1 MMNAS
6 MIDGTRYRDVVPG
19 ARRMLRLLSSSWSSG
34 WSSMAHRRWR
44 ATLAAAACAA
54 ASCAVVACGG
64 SDGGSPD
71 AATPDAAAPDAS
83 PDPPPDAAPPVPD
96 AGAGNPDAAP
106 DVPPEPP
113 EDGDPYTFSAVLRVV
128 DEARAPIAG
137 AMVDTGASVE
147 ISDERGYVV
156 LAHHRD
162 PVVVVISGPGLLAQP
177 VVVGHAQGGQLVE
190 VAMRSD
196 AGGARW
202 SMHVAGDVM
211 LARRYYAAQGDM
223 PPWID
228 ARDIAGGAR
237 RVVAPVARAFAAA
250 DVGTVNLE
258 TVVSTLPDSDAY
270 PQKRI
275 VINSHPDTLAALEAM
290 GVDLVMLGNNHAR
303 DYLDQGVVETM
314 EALDDWDIPHVGAAA
329 DGNEPAQAP
338 YIIEAG
344 QVRVGV
350 LSYTTLT
357 GDGNNDRLAEDA
369 DIVPPDLDPDD
380 AWEYE
385 AREWGFTGTVLDVPL
400 ALRRAGSAWRLFRDA
415 ELAMSPTEA
424 AAAWESLYAVYPE
437 LQDGVARRGHGGP
450 ALWVTSLATADIAAL
465 RQDVDVVIVQVH
477 GSFEFQHAPSRSTM
491 ELTRAAVDAG
501 ADAVIVHHPHILQ
514 GFDWYKGKLIAYS
527 LGNFI
532 FDQEEHSTS
541 PTGFLRLEW
550 DGTRLIE
557 ARLVP
562 LDLGNYRPNPVADG
576 ISERHLLTLW
586 EKSALGAFVDR
597 DDGNQVRMLLRDPD
611 PDTQLGQIRM
621 QHAHAIVTDAA
632 PAAQTVRVGVP
643 AGAIVAVPV
652 PGLLHARAGGA
663 SLQIGRELLG
673 WGDLED
679 HVADDASTHV
689 MHWNLSHI
697 AASLV
702 VGSDAGSGSG
712 YFTLRRLA
720 SNQSDASAFT
730 TARIPVPEHRWFYD
744 EGSGGVPADGA
755 PSYTIH
761 LRGRMNGAGSAYL
774 RLDLYPTEGL
784 LPDPG
789 KLGELAF
796 ELAVAADGQWHEL
809 TLDVPASGLLVDGER
824 MEAIR
829 ANFRLRPPAAG
840 EAIFAVD
847 DVRIMEWRPAADM
860 ADRFGAYTHL
870 RNPGAVDVTADLQ
883 VLPLRDPQAP

>member
-1 MMNAS
+1 MVAS
-6 MIDGTRYRDVVPG
+6 MMDSTRSRVVVPG
-19 ARRMLRLLSSSWSSG
+19 ARRISRLLSAFSSG
-34 WSSMAHRRWR
+34 GRLRR
-44 ATLAAAACAA
+44 ATLLVAACAVA
-54 ASCAVVACGG
+54 ACGG
-64 SDGGSPD
+64 PDGGSPD
-71 AATPDAAAPDAS
+71 AATPDASAPDAS
-83 PDPPPDAAPPVPD
+83 PDAAPAVPD
-96 AGAGNPDAAP
+96 AGAPDASPDAAP

-113 EDGDPYTFSAVLRVV
+113 EDGDPGTFSAVLRVV
-128 DEARAPIAG
+128 DEGRAPIAG
-137 AMVDTGASVE
+137 AMVDIGTSVE
-147 ISDERGYVV
+147 ISDQRGYVV

-162 PVVVVISGPGLLAQP
+162 PVVVVINGPGLLVQP

-190 VAMRSD
+190 VAMRAD

-211 LARRYYAAQGDM
+211 LARRYYAAQGDA
-223 PPWID
+223 PALID
-228 ARDIAGGAR
+228 PRDIIGGAR

-250 DVGTVNLE
+250 DVSTVNLE

-275 VINSHPDTLAALEAM
+275 VINSHPDTLAALDAM
-290 GVDLVMLGNNHAR
+290 GVDLVMLGNNHTR
-303 DYLDQGVVETM
+303 DYLDQGVTETM
-314 EALDDWDIPHVGAAA
+314 TALGAWGIPYVGAAA
-329 DGNEPAQAP
+329 DGSVPAQAP
-338 YIIEAG
+338 AILDAG
-344 QVRVGV
+344 QVRVGM

-357 GDGNNDRLAEDA
+357 GDSSNDRLAEDG
-369 DIVPPDLDPDD
+369 DTEPPDLDPDD
-380 AWEYE
+380 AWEYQ
-385 AREWGFTGTVLDVPL
+385 ARLWGHTNAVLDAPI

-415 ELAMSPTEA
+415 ESSMSPTEA
-424 AAAWESLYAVYPE
+424 EDAWSSLYAEYPE

-450 ALWVTSLATADIAAL
+450 APWVTSLAVADIAAL
-465 RQDVDVVIVQVH
+465 KQDVDLVIVQVH
-477 GSFEFQHAPSRSTM
+477 GSFEFQHAPSTSTM

-527 LGNFI
+527 LGNFV
-532 FDQEEHSTS
+532 FDQEEHSTT

-550 DGTRLIE
+550 DGARLIE

-562 LDLGNYRPNPVADG
+562 LDLGNYRPNPVADQ
-576 ISERHLLTLW
+576 ISERHLLSLW

-611 PDTQLGQIRM
+611 PDTRLGQIRM
-621 QHAHAIVTDAA
+621 QHAHAILTDAA
-632 PAAQTVRVGVP
+632 PAAQAVRVTVP
-643 AGAIVAVPV
+643 AGATVPVPV

-679 HVADDASTHV
+679 HVADDASTHM
-689 MHWNLSHI
+689 MHWNLVHI
-697 AASLV
+697 DADLV
-702 VGSDAGSGSG
+702 VGNDAGSGSG

-720 SNQSDASAFT
+720 TNQSDASAFT

-744 EGSGGVPADGA
+744 QGSGGVPADGA
-755 PSYTIH
+755 PAYTIH

-789 KLGELAF
+789 KLGQLEL
-796 ELAVAADGQWHEL
+796 ELDVPADGQWHEL
-809 TLDVPASGLLVDGER
+809 ALEVPAGGLLVGGER

-829 ANFRLRPPAAG
+829 ANFRLRPPATG
-840 EAIFAVD
+840 QAIFAVD
-847 DVRIMEWRPAADM
+847 DVRIMEWRPAAGM
-860 ADRFGAYTHL
+860 ADRFGAYTHV
-870 RNPGAVDVTADLQ
+870 RNPGAVDVTAELQ
-883 VLPLRDPQAP
+883 VLPLRDPQTF

>member
-1 MMNAS
+1 M
-6 MIDGTRYRDVVPG
+6 
-19 ARRMLRLLSSSWSSG
+19 RLLSAFLGSRFSSARSG
-34 WSSMAHRRWR
+34 MIPRPWR
-44 ATLAAAACAA
+44 ALLAGAACAAAACAL
-54 ASCAVVACGG
+54 VACGG
-64 SDGGSPD
+64 SDDGS
-71 AATPDAAAPDAS
+71 PDAAAPDATA
-83 PDPPPDAAPPVPD
+83 PDAASPDAALSVPD
-96 AGAGNPDAAP
+96 AGPGNPPDAAP
-106 DVPPEPP
+106 DVPPELP
-113 EDGDPYTFSAVLRVV
+113 EDGDPNTFSAALRVV
-128 DEARAPIAG
+128 DEGRAPIAG
-137 AMVDTGASVE
+137 AMVDIGTSAE

-177 VVVGHAQGGQLVE
+177 VVVGHDQAGQVVE

-211 LARRYYAAQGDM
+211 LARRYYTAQVES
-223 PPWID
+223 PALID
-228 ARDIAGGAR
+228 PRDIAGGAR

-290 GVDLVMLGNNHAR
+290 GVDLVMLGNNHIR

-314 EALDDWDIPHVGAAA
+314 TALGTHGIPYVGAAA
-329 DGNEPAQAP
+329 SGSQPANAP
-338 YIIEAG
+338 KILDAG

-357 GDGNNDRLAEDA
+357 GDGTNDRLAEDGDA
-369 DIVPPDLDPDD
+369 VPPNLDPDD
-380 AWEYE
+380 AWEYQ
-385 AREWGFTGTVLDVPL
+385 ARSWGHTNAALDAPV

-415 ELAMSPTEA
+415 EPNMTPAEA
-424 AAAWESLYAVYPE
+424 AAAWDSLYAVYPE

-450 ALWVTSLATADIAAL
+450 ALWVTSQAAVDIAAL
-465 RQDVDVVIVQVH
+465 KQDVDVVIVQVH

-491 ELTRAAVDAG
+491 DLTRAAVDAG
-501 ADAVIVHHPHILQ
+501 ADAVFVHHPHILQ

-527 LGNFI
+527 LGNFV
-532 FDQEEHSTS
+532 FDQEELSTT

-550 DGTRLIE
+550 EGTRLIE

-562 LDLGNYRPNPVADG
+562 LDLGNYRPNPLADG

-621 QHAHAIVTDAA
+621 QHAHAIITDAA
-632 PAAQTVRVGVP
+632 PAAQTVRVTVP
-643 AGAIVAVPV
+643 AGAMTPVPV
-652 PGLLHARAGGA
+652 AGLLHARAGGT

-679 HVADDASTHV
+679 HVADQVSTHM
-689 MHWNLSHI
+689 MHWNLGHI
-697 AASLV
+697 DANLV
-702 VGSDAGSGSG
+702 IGNDAGNGIG

-744 EGSGGVPADGA
+744 EGSGVPADGA
-755 PSYTIH
+755 PGYTIH

-789 KLGELAF
+789 KLGEL
-796 ELAVAADGQWHEL
+796 ELPLDVPADGQWHEL
-809 TLDVPASGLLVDGER
+809 TLDVPAGGLLVGGER

-829 ANFRLRPPAAG
+829 ANFRLRPPATG
-840 EAIFAVD
+840 EAIFSVD
-847 DVRIMEWRPAADM
+847 DVRIMEWRPAVDM
-860 ADRFGAYTHL
+860 ADRFGAYTHV
-870 RNPGAVDVTADLQ
+870 RNPGAVDVTADLR
-883 VLPLRDPQAP
+883 VLPLRDPQAF